1 MGTVSGVHM
10 ALASCIGCGC
20 TDRHACVG
28 DEGPCSWIV
37 VDYDVGRGVC
47 SCCQSHLARWNAGER
62 SVLMLVA
69 KVTKDGEA
77 EPFYIEKNAMGS
89 FPYFLDVAAG
99 DKFSLE
105 WVEMPQ
111 EAFEALP
118 QFEHVRLAGKWL
130 EETNAAVKAEADGR
144 KDESAAHQAE
154 AQRLALAVAELGFDV
169 YDLVD
174 LDELPVEFLPA

>member
-1 MGTVSGVHM
+1 MGNISGVHM

-47 SCCQSHLARWNAGER
+47 SCCQSHLARWNDGDR

-89 FPYFLDVAAG
+89 FP
-99 DKFSLE
+99 
-105 WVEMPQ
+105 
-111 EAFEALP
+111 
-118 QFEHVRLAGKWL
+118 
-130 EETNAAVKAEADGR
+130 
-144 KDESAAHQAE
+144 AAHQAE

-169 YDLVD
+169 YDLID
-174 LDELPVEFLPA
+174 LDELPGEFLPA